1 MLRDIYI
8 IKNLKTLY
16 HMQFGS
22 SLDWDTLYP
31 IIQSLSTYFEK
42 ASSDK
47 IDIMNVGQ
55 FRITYS
61 TNIKN
66 RLFIIFISDLTD
78 AIEDLEKQLIKARD
92 EFMSMFEDLINEST
106 DESAYRSFNPI
117 AELIHQNLRPKIALV
132 GFSGVGKT
140 TISKLIRAEE
150 IPTEH
155 VPTMTGDI
163 VTIKIGKLHFH
174 LWDFAGQEQFSF
186 LWPQFIQDSDAVLI
200 VNDSTIQNIDKSK
213 FFIDLVKKEVPN
225 ARLCSIA
232 NKQDLPEAMKP
243 DRVEK
248 LLGIKTYG
256 MVAVDPE
263 NRAKM
268 IQIFGEL
275 LNLSPQISPL
285 IQPLLDRDKAIEEA
299 EALLMKGDFER
310 AIKKFRNIASL
321 CRKLGDHK
329 LSLEFSQRAKL
340 IESKLVEHKKVQET
354 SPELSQIPVKITD
367 AQEVA
372 SGETSE
378 TSPLSKPVLQQEPL
392 HEGAPK
398 VKIVRMKESI
408 EVPEIPPESKP
419 LPPKVS
425 SPIEQQ
431 DDSSI
436 PSLIIPSTQ
445 YLRSN
450 DPFNVIDRN
459 LELILSNNYLQLDLL
474 SQNSTQISETLSH
487 YKDRPI
493 IEFIKNIQTQI
504 SPDKLQMF
512 PTLTLSS
519 EKISS
524 MSSGSLNHPLSPPA
538 TDSPNISLNSIED
551 ILTNDEITPK
561 DKIKYLKEELANLQQ
576 ALITLKED
584 FEKGKISEK
593 IYQQKTTELREE
605 RKNLQEKIS
614 DLSIQEIKRF
624 DVSIPE

>member
-1 MLRDIYI
+1 
-8 IKNLKTLY
+8 
-16 HMQFGS
+16 
-22 SLDWDTLYP
+22 
-31 IIQSLSTYFEK
+31 
-42 ASSDK
+42 
-47 IDIMNVGQ
+47 
-55 FRITYS
+55 
-61 TNIKN
+61 
-66 RLFIIFISDLTD
+66 
-78 AIEDLEKQLIKARD
+78 
-92 EFMSMFEDLINEST
+92 
-106 DESAYRSFNPI
+106 
-117 AELIHQNLRPKIALV
+117 
-132 GFSGVGKT
+132 
-140 TISKLIRAEE
+140 
-150 IPTEH
+150 
-155 VPTMTGDI
+155 
-163 VTIKIGKLHFH
+163 
-174 LWDFAGQEQFSF
+174 
-186 LWPQFIQDSDAVLI
+186 
-200 VNDSTIQNIDKSK
+200 
-213 FFIDLVKKEVPN
+213 
-225 ARLCSIA
+225 
-232 NKQDLPEAMKP
+232 
-243 DRVEK
+243 
-248 LLGIKTYG
+248 
-256 MVAVDPE
+256 
-263 NRAKM
+263 
-268 IQIFGEL
+268 
-275 LNLSPQISPL
+275 
-285 IQPLLDRDKAIEEA
+285 
-299 EALLMKGDFER
+299 
-310 AIKKFRNIASL
+310 
-321 CRKLGDHK
+321 
-329 LSLEFSQRAKL
+329 
-340 IESKLVEHKKVQET
+340 ET

-450 DPFNVIDRN
+450 DHFNVIDRN

-538 TDSPNISLNSIED
+538 TDSPNISLKSIED